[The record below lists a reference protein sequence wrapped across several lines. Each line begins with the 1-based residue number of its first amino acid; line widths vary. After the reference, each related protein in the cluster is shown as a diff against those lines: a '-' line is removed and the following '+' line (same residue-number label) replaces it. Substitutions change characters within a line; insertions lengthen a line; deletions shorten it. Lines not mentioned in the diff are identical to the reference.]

1 MADRSSA
8 QLEGILEDV
17 LIKVGKFIFH
27 MDFVVIDIE
36 EDKQVPLL
44 LGRPF
49 LATRVDECLKHSY
62 CTHVGFSFSRLFY
75 SNFIVFVARLL
86 NWCLVWMQV
95 HWSKKATVGS
105 NFGAY
110 GGYA

>member
-1 MADRSSA
+1 M
-8 QLEGILEDV
+8 
-17 LIKVGKFIFH
+17 VG
-27 MDFVVIDIE
+27 
-36 EDKQVPLL
+36 DKQETKFGGVMS
-44 LGRPF
+44 
-49 LATRVDECLKHSY
+49 ALK
-62 CTHVGFSFSRLFY
+62 THIIPASVFHFFHIIS

-95 HWSKKATVGS
+95 HWSKKAAVGS

>member
-1 MADRSSA
+1 M
-8 QLEGILEDV
+8 LG
-17 LIKVGKFIFH
+17 
-27 MDFVVIDIE
+27 
-36 EDKQVPLL
+36 DKQETKFGGVMS
-44 LGRPF
+44 
-49 LATRVDECLKHSY
+49 AY
-62 CTHVGFSFSRLFY
+62 NTHIIPASVFHFFTLIS

-95 HWSKKATVGS
+95 HWRKKAAVGS